1 MRARRITGCALL
13 AALAGSGCLTTPASE
28 TGWSRRM
35 RDAVPRACG
44 PDAIIEDGEDGDNRA
59 LVRPDGRGGYWFTSV
74 DPEGSTIEPSGT
86 FKMSS
91 PGHDGSKFAAHMH
104 GVMASAGPSVY
115 ASMGF
120 SLADPRGPYDA
131 SQYAG
136 VSFWAKGPAHVRF
149 EIPDAYTDPSGGI
162 CKDCYNDF
170 GVELAFTA
178 EWQRYTIPFE
188 WLAQR
193 GGWGEP
199 RPRLTT
205 KELIAL
211 EWQFGS
217 FGREYDVWVDDI
229 TFICGV
235 EGTESAP

>member
-1 MRARRITGCALL
+1 MRARSLCSFALGALCALPC
-13 AALAGSGCLTTPASE
+13 AACLTTPASE
-28 TGWSRRM
+28 TGWSRRT
-35 RDAVPRACG
+35 RDTVPRACG
-44 PDAIIEDGEDGDNRA
+44 PDALIEDGEDGDNRA

-86 FKMSS
+86 FKMSA
-91 PGHDGSKFAAHMH
+91 PGREGSKLAARMH
-104 GVMASAGPSVY
+104 GVMASSGPSVY

-170 GVELAFTA
+170 GVELAFTSD
-178 EWQRYTIPFE
+178 WQRYTIPFE

-193 GGWGEP
+193 PGWGEP
-199 RPRLTT
+199 RPTLARDQLM
-205 KELIAL
+205 AL
-211 EWQFGS
+211 EWQFGTP
-217 FGREYDVWVDDI
+217 GREYDVWVDDI

-235 EGTESAP
+235 EAAP